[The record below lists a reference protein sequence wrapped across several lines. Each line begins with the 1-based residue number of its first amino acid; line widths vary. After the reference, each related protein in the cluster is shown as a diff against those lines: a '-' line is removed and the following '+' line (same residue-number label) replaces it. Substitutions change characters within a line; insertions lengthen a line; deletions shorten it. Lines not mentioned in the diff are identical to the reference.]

1 MQNDKYAAHVYV
13 NREVLSDKN
22 IIRFSARVVFPD
34 GAEIVKY
41 LDAPN
46 DREYNPNDI
55 VNLYT
60 HLHLNPWLSQCIKLP
75 HISFQRQNGPVH

>member
-46 DREYNPNDI
+46 DREYNPNDDAMLLR
-55 VNLYT
+55 VY
-60 HLHLNPWLSQCIKLP
+60 
-75 HISFQRQNGPVH
+75 PVL

>member
-1 MQNDKYAAHVYV
+1 MQNDKYVAHVYV

-46 DREYNPNDI
+46 S
-55 VNLYT
+55 YT
-60 HLHLNPWLSQCIKLP
+60 YQMDFSRYMHALKSDSIKAKN
-75 HISFQRQNGPVH
+75 NG